1 MNWMQHPPEPSS
13 GYDGRRAQ
21 SDDFLVAGHGCQV
34 VARSPLI
41 GRSGIPVHLRQ
52 RAPPSARRHRQR
64 QGRWVAPPALVN
76 QHEDRDFAQEGIQRA
91 IKEVYN
97 QARRSGNLR
106 IAGMFPG
113 LHEAG
118 AVTGVLALACFV
130 TGFIVAW
137 LLRTGYVMAQTSWAT
152 EQMEHKVRYWQSE
165 AIYARAVAGDA
176 LCQLAAIT
184 GQAPEPA
191 DWPGPDLERHRPSS
205 S

>member
-1 MNWMQHPPEPSS
+1 
-13 GYDGRRAQ
+13 
-21 SDDFLVAGHGCQV
+21 
-34 VARSPLI
+34 
-41 GRSGIPVHLRQ
+41 
-52 RAPPSARRHRQR
+52 
-64 QGRWVAPPALVN
+64 VAPPALVN

-91 IKEVYN
+91 IKKVYN

-137 LLRTGYVMAQTSWAT
+137 LLRTGYVMAQTSWAQ

-191 DWPGPDLERHRPSS
+191 DWPGPDVERHRPSS

>member
-1 MNWMQHPPEPSS
+1 MGGSTGP
-13 GYDGRRAQ
+13 D
-21 SDDFLVAGHGCQV
+21 
-34 VARSPLI
+34 
-41 GRSGIPVHLRQ
+41 
-52 RAPPSARRHRQR
+52 HR
-64 QGRWVAPPALVN
+64 
-76 QHEDRDFAQEGIQRA
+76 HEDRHFAQEGIQRA
-91 IKEVYN
+91 IKKVYN
-97 QARRSGNLR
+97 QARWSGNLR

-118 AVTGVLALACFV
+118 PVTGILALACFV

-137 LLRTGYVMAQTSWAT
+137 LLRTGYVMAQTSWAK
-152 EQMEHKVRYWQSE
+152 EQMEYKVRYWQSE

-191 DWPGPDLERHRPSS
+191 DWPGPDVERHRPSS